1 MSELTVF
8 EFESHAV
15 RFVGT
20 ADSPWW
26 VAADV
31 CSVLEIKNT
40 RNAYARLDDDEKD
53 VRTVD
58 TLGGKQDM
66 VCVNQSGLFSLILVS
81 RKPQA
86 KRFRKWVTSE
96 VLPSIY
102 ETGKYE
108 LPQPEQPPALQ
119 QETKLLPP
127 ASPEEICQLVDL
139 IYGQIDE
146 RLKRKAKARAIAAS
160 HPQHAPTMEIIIG
173 ESSMPVEEK
182 LVRPTV
188 LGEKLA
194 EMTSEK
200 WSAIRVNKLLT
211 EQGFQIPN
219 PDGKS
224 PTYLPSEKGKEYS
237 QIILDTAKGRDKT
250 VQSLQWHLSV
260 LEALEINDH

>member
-1 MSELTVF
+1 MSNLTVF
-8 EFESHAV
+8 EFESHEV

-20 ADSPWW
+20 AIDPWW
-26 VAADV
+26 VASDV
-31 CSVLEIKNT
+31 CAVLEIKNT

-81 RKPQA
+81 RKVQA

-108 LPQPEQPPALQ
+108 LPRPEQPPALPTPTA
-119 QETKLLPP
+119 QEIAELYDLTLGCAGLDPKLI
-127 ASPEEICQLVDL
+127 A
-139 IYGQIDE
+139 G
-146 RLKRKAKARAIAAS
+146 AKLNAIASYNPALLTAAEMAKS
-160 HPQHAPTMEIIIG
+160 LLSVPIEQE
-173 ESSMPVEEK
+173 
-182 LVRPTV
+182 LVRPTQ
-188 LGEKLA
+188 LGEKLQA
-194 EMTSEK
+194 KTLEK

-219 PDGKS
+219 PDGKNPS
-224 PTYLPSEKGKEYS
+224 YLPTEKGKAYG
-237 QIILDTAKGRDKT
+237 QLVLDTAKGRDKT
-250 VQSLQWHLSV
+250 IQSLQWHLSV
-260 LEALEINDH
+260 LEAIEL